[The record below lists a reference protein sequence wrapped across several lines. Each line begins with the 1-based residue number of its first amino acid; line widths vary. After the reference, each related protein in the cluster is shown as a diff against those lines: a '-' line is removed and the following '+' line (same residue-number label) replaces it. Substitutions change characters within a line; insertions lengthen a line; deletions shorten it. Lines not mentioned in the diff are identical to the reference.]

1 MKTIASYFTVLLVG
15 ILLGVAFVHLC
26 YRLTEQNVSQKSDIV
41 EVKPK
46 KEISVPNQITKKLEE
61 AAELVKS
68 ESEIE
73 VENKL
78 DTLAI
83 EKPEAEVN
91 EEPVDTIYNFE
102 DTLITAMDSM
112 FIKHA
117 QDNFNDTTYDD
128 VSELLNDTIIET
140 GESEITIRT
149 EEIIAS
155 EKVFVLDLDT
165 AKKEM
170 LANDT
175 ALQKLADIKTSQS
188 VSDIIV
194 QFWESPINYSGYK
207 YAGNK
212 LLVYGLEYYPEQLKL
227 YRLNN
232 QLFMS
237 YLDKQYEI
245 NVQHDFKAFTVVK

>member
-1 MKTIASYFTVLLVG
+1 
-15 ILLGVAFVHLC
+15 
-26 YRLTEQNVSQKSDIV
+26 
-41 EVKPK
+41 
-46 KEISVPNQITKKLEE
+46 
-61 AAELVKS
+61 
-68 ESEIE
+68 
-73 VENKL
+73 
-78 DTLAI
+78 
-83 EKPEAEVN
+83 
-91 EEPVDTIYNFE
+91 
-102 DTLITAMDSM
+102 
-112 FIKHA
+112 
-117 QDNFNDTTYDD
+117 
-128 VSELLNDTIIET
+128 
-140 GESEITIRT
+140 
-149 EEIIAS
+149 
-155 EKVFVLDLDT
+155 
-165 AKKEM
+165 M